1 MSLPIESIGSVTTYA
16 PGGSSIQQGW
26 LRLTS
31 SRLRLVAART
41 TFALA
46 MVVLI
51 AAVGLFAFRTLYA
64 DKIYPS
70 VSVAGVQVG
79 GLTSEQAGAKL
90 QSQAD
95 AILASTLTLTF
106 GNQTWNPTLGELG
119 VSVDLPAALA
129 SAYEIGRETDARSRV
144 DSAVTLIQGERTVPL
159 HLQVN
164 QTSLNGW
171 FDQVDADIALPASD
185 AFLVIENGV
194 VTVVPDQNGTQVDR
208 DAARAIVVSS
218 LETLQPFQGALPTKA
233 AVAQIHVVDLA
244 IARSHLE
251 TALKTP
257 VKLEYGKSNW
267 ALTGVDMGGFVIV
280 DIDPAKTG
288 ASAVTLSIDDKK
300 LGKYLS
306 SLLRDEIDQSPS
318 NAQVAWSYD
327 KNKLVS
333 IEKSRDGIE
342 LRPQKLAEAV
352 IAGFWGTTKV
362 VEIPVTVTKPEID
375 SKNLKALGITTRL
388 AVGDSSFEGSDY
400 GRSTNVQV
408 GSSLLNGTLIPPQGE
423 FSFNHSIGEITEE
436 LGYVEAGVVVGERIG
451 KDIGGGICQVS
462 TTVFRAAFFAG
473 LPIVEWNPHRYRLG
487 FYEQDGWSPGL
498 DASILQPEG
507 DPFNGGDFRF
517 SNPSDSWMLIESFT
531 EGARVYVAIFGADLG
546 YDVQIAGPY
555 YPENKYPPTDDMEIV
570 DDELPGGTV
579 QQSEYELEGMD
590 VTFQRTVY
598 DRDGNLLWDRTFG
611 THFYPRGNVYQ
622 VSPDMVGKS
631 PAAQDGN

>member
-1 MSLPIESIGSVTTYA
+1 MSLPIESIGANSSYASV
-16 PGGSSIQQGW
+16 GSRILPEW
-26 LRLTS
+26 MRLTS
-31 SRLRLVAART
+31 SRVRLIAVRATFAAAMLILVAA
-41 TFALA
+41 
-46 MVVLI
+46 I
-51 AAVGLFAFRTLYA
+51 GLFAFRTLYSQ
-64 DKIYPS
+64 KIYPS
-70 VSVAGVQVG
+70 ISVAGVEVG

-90 QSQAD
+90 QSQAN
-95 AILASTLTLTF
+95 AILSSTLTLSF
-106 GNQTWNPTLGELG
+106 GNQTWNPTLEELG
-119 VSVDLPAALA
+119 VTVDLPAALA

-144 DSAVTLIQGERTVPL
+144 DSALTLIQGEKTVPL
-159 HLQVN
+159 QLQVS
-164 QTSLNGW
+164 QTTLNTW
-171 FDQVDADIALPASD
+171 FDQVDSDIAKPATD

-194 VTVVPDQNGTQVDR
+194 VTVVPDQTGIEVDR
-208 DAARAIVVSS
+208 DATRAIVVSS
-218 LETLQPFQGALPTKA
+218 LQTLQPFQGALPTRA
-233 AVAQIHVVDLA
+233 EVAQIHVVDLA
-244 IARSHLE
+244 IAKSHLE
-251 TALKTP
+251 NALKAPLQLT
-257 VKLEYGKSNW
+257 YGKSEW
-267 ALTGVDMGGFVIV
+267 SLSGVDMGQFIEVQV
-280 DIDPAKTG
+280 DPAETG
-288 ASAVTLSIDDKK
+288 AAAVALTIDDKK

-306 SLLRDEIDQSPS
+306 SLLRDEIDQSPR
-318 NAQVAWSYD
+318 NAEVAWSYD

-333 IEKSRDGIE
+333 IEKSQDGIE

-352 IAGFWGTTKV
+352 ISSFWGSTKV

-408 GSSLLNGTLIPPQGE
+408 GSSLLNGTLIPPLGE
-423 FSFNHSIGEITEE
+423 FSFNHSIGEITAE

-462 TTVFRAAFFAG
+462 TTVFRAAFYAG

-517 SNPSDSWMLIESFT
+517 TNPSDSWMMIESFT
-531 EGARVYVAIFGADLG
+531 EGSRVYVAIFGADLG
-546 YDVQIAGPY
+546 YDVQVNGPFF
-555 YPENKYPPTDDMEIV
+555 PETEYPPTDDMEIV

-611 THFYPRGNVYQ
+611 THFYPRGNVYK